1 MYIGNIEDLTE
12 HSRFKKMLYDIPMY
26 IGPNANIHIHS
37 DRNNNN
43 VYIY

>member
-1 MYIGNIEDLTE
+1 
-12 HSRFKKMLYDIPMY
+12 MLYDFPMY
-26 IGPNANIHIHS
+26 IGPNDNIHIHS